1 MLPSRD
7 AIHIPKAGELV
18 ANELR
23 RRIVAGDLQPGDQL
37 LPEGQLADEFQVAR
51 TSVREAL
58 RILESEGLVRM
69 RRGAV
74 GGAQVRDPDPRTLA
88 RYASLLLQFEGATLE
103 DVHRARILIEPPAA
117 RWLVEHPDHAAIA
130 GELSGALGAEN
141 ASRDNPEE
149 LAKMEGHFHQLV
161 TRLTGNETLALLCAV
176 SNLIVAHHVDRFFEN
191 RRRIKRDAGA
201 GFDAAHRAHVRLVEM
216 IAAGDGRE
224 VEQLWRRHLEEALVS
239 LRPLGRMTVLELMS

>member
-1 MLPSRD
+1 MSSWPTSYGDGSWPAIFSR
-7 AIHIPKAGELV
+7 AINCSRRDSWPTSSRWPGRAFGKHCGSSS
-18 ANELR
+18 LR
-23 RRIVAGDLQPGDQL
+23 GWSGC
-37 LPEGQLADEFQVAR
+37 G
-51 TSVREAL
+51 
-58 RILESEGLVRM
+58 G
-69 RRGAV
+69 GAA

-117 RWLVEHPDHAAIA
+117 RWLVEHPDQAAIT
-130 GELSGALGAEN
+130 GQLSDALRAEN

-149 LAKMEGHFHQLV
+149 LARMEGHFHQLV

-201 GFDAAHRAHVRLVEM
+201 GFDAAHRADARLVEM